1 MEGKK
6 FINRKFIKQIIT
18 LLISLLSICLMVLF
32 FARILTNVSVGA
44 ESYKADIKINLDKYI
59 NFKISDQDKGTL
71 VQYNL
76 KTQIKQEEGKL
87 YIPIKESGLTVSLN
101 QINGKYPY
109 AVKVITKSTELTNG
123 KTQDIQENYEYT
135 ANTGTLII
143 KTSNE
148 NENGEP
154 INSSVSNIEAK
165 DEYLIICYYDTYQ
178 EQLVEKEIG
187 LKVVLK
193 STLFEEDRV
202 IDYQD
207 EFKQTVKENIGE
219 LTSISYITDEIYN
232 GYIKSNIIN
241 GTNYNT
247 QYKENQSVI
256 ISKKQAQDKI
266 KLLEDNTFVKIEK
279 DQTAEETIQ
288 DLGNNGKLVYKSTKI
303 RKADII
309 NVLGQDGIIEFLD
322 KNEVVLAKIDKN
334 TQFAEDGTIV
344 INYENEPEAI
354 IVKTSTVQNEGILNL
369 ENTKEIKNIMLD
381 VVNSKVKTLG
391 KVIGTREEVNVLD
404 DKEVKTETEV
414 FTNEYQNVIDIKDSQ
429 TNVEME
435 LNNSK
440 WTNKQQNEIIF
451 DVYVNSNTINDNMLK
466 NPTIRIELPSQ
477 VEKVILGNSSVVYA
491 NGLKLQ
497 EPFLEKNE
505 NGNIVIVANLVGE
518 QTQYDENT
526 LGLKTDVKIAA
537 TVILNK
543 DIQNSSE
550 NVNLTYTNQYTLDG
564 STEVQN
570 KTKQVDIESYQEQ
583 TTAQEETNLE
593 FNDTATIEDIQG
605 LTVEVLPV
613 KGDTV
618 LKDGDTVYEG
628 EFIKYNV
635 KVTNTSDKKIDNIKI
650 IGTIPDGTTYGE
662 LDADYYSVWGKY
674 EYNYNKELKEKVIDI
689 GSLESGQ
696 SSSLF
701 YEVKVNDLQD
711 GEQEKQI
718 KNTIKTYVGELE
730 ALNYVINNN
739 VKQSEVQLF
748 MKANLKGL
756 KSDEWNYLT
765 YLESNEDRTV
775 SIEIKLPLIYEI
787 DNVSNSSKQE
797 NINNINISEDNV
809 VTATVYLKAN
819 SENVI
824 LIKGKMNSEKI
835 TNKTDESEIELQAVS
850 KATSNNN
857 IYTSNENR
865 INYGYDNIS
874 LVMTSETE
882 GEDIKYQEEIHY
894 KIVVK
899 NIGKCNLSGRAT
911 YIKLSDFVPG
921 NLKPISVTYENWI
934 EEKEFIDEENDL
946 YNYTGIFNKEQYE
959 DDITS
964 TLWDKD
970 GEKLPNV
977 NLYLTIPY
985 GESVNI
991 DVKTMADSVS
1001 EKTKIENSAFITGNT
1016 IDSKTSNIITHTIL
1030 PYNYEEPD
1038 DPINPDEPDN
1048 PDDKNE
1054 KYSISGIAWLDE
1066 NEDGKRQTSE
1076 KLLEDITV
1084 MLVDT
1089 NNASIIKD
1097 KKKTDS
1103 NGEYRFSELEK
1114 GNYIVVFNY
1123 DTDTYSVTEYQ
1134 KNGISSDFN
1143 SDVTDKEITLSGKK
1157 TKVGLTDILL
1167 IDASVNNIDIGLV
1180 KNKVCDLKLDK
1191 YISKVIVKTQNDTK
1205 EQTYDNTKLAK
1216 VEIKPKEI
1224 EGAIIVVEYK
1234 IVITNEGEL
1243 PTSVNKVIDYLP
1255 EGLELSSELNKNWT
1269 TTKKGEVTNTSISN
1283 QKIEPGK
1290 SMEMTLIATKTMTGN
1305 DTGTFT
1311 NIAEI
1316 GEISNALGT
1325 KDIDSTPGNK
1335 VETEDDYSKA
1345 ELVISISTG
1354 NAIIYISIIIIALI
1368 ILGTIIRFFK
1378 LKAVKF
1384 IVVIMLGIVTLF
1396 GYSDNVIANEN
1407 KTNYLPDEYWL
1418 RNPTVKSNGKDFYN
1432 QKGDLIGTCDD
1443 QGGHASDEQ
1452 FQKYVKY
1459 KEIVEN
1465 GIPTGVQVIGE
1476 VTLEKVKDNDNEVT
1490 IEKKG
1495 ENYIIGP
1502 LKLKSNTDDYTYSIK
1517 TKDEKEIKD
1526 GINVTKNKEGNITTI
1541 VLSISQ
1547 EKISEGDY
1555 IEKVNIIAHRKVEQK
1570 VTYDA
1575 TITGH
1580 YKPKN
1585 AFIGGSS
1592 TTWEGGSEEYWDQHK
1607 NDGDGW
1613 FKFEGRFYQ
1622 GVEVI
1627 ANKSIS
1633 EYEETTIDS
1642 TPLEWKLDNGL
1653 LKIVKK
1659 SEDTDNKIN
1668 LPNAKF
1674 QIKKDGNL
1682 VKATKNGEGDYQYSG
1697 FGNKQNGEVNEF
1709 VTNENG
1715 EFTIKNLP
1723 VGEYKVSEVTAPD
1736 GYYIS
1741 SVVKDI
1747 TIEANKTK
1755 TVTIYNKSFGSLNIL
1770 KRDENDVSK
1779 KLPGAKFN
1787 VKKDG
1792 KFVIAQKINDK
1803 YEYLN
1808 LGDYVN
1814 TSIATSEFIT
1824 DENGYIE
1831 ITNLPQGTYDIIEVE
1846 APKGYEIVSKSQSI
1860 KVEGRKRQSRIE
1872 YLREYI
1878 KAVTEKQSYTKEDFY
1893 NWWNII
1899 TGNAQMSEEIKEDII
1914 ATQNILLRFHSNGE
1928 ELNSYIKNLMIEHIF
1943 NEYAKSKYEFYDK
1956 MIEDLEKDNMSGV
1969 FINQYLNSIY
1979 KNAYGEP
1986 DELGKIQILSWF
1998 YKIQGSTPVVIY
2010 NKIARIDISGY
2021 VWQDGWNGKTDG
2033 RDGVFNTNGTDR
2045 RLPGVYIR
2053 LVDNNGNI
2061 VKDMDGK
2068 NYELITNTSGQ
2079 YKFEKVEIDKLVNY
2093 HVEFSY
2099 NGMSYQSVNFDNSTL
2114 KERNSNK
2121 GVEIERQTFNNKFA
2135 TIQKN
2140 RAIGE
2145 NNSEIDLQY
2154 YSSGHESKL
2163 QLYSGQT
2170 NFANIPSGYLESQK
2184 VYEKYIITAKTYE
2197 NIVYDNNKVLGTG
2210 LDKNNKSYVINTL
2223 EDISKNNITEIT
2235 GLNLGVYEREQPDI
2249 ALHKDVYKATV
2260 SVNNKSYD
2268 YMFNNKLG
2276 ERKQGTDT
2284 TVGVIFEDKQ
2294 GDNPYRL
2301 PIYRA
2306 DYVYKG
2312 NNGAGKFNASITYKI
2327 ALVNESTNIYAK
2339 VNGIVDYYSGDKL
2352 QYSKIE
2358 IGGINAEQLT
2368 QLQNVSV
2375 QNNNGKLRA
2384 NNLNITIEPGKV
2396 QYLYITFNLTRPDIH
2411 IGDYF
2416 DTNIDGSQAYNMAE
2430 ITSYSTY
2437 SNNNYTSVYG
2447 GIDKDSAPD
2456 NLDINRY
2463 DQIAEDDSD
2472 KAPALNIIGSQR
2484 QITGIVF
2491 EDSTEDK
2498 GIIGRLGDGE
2508 YGQGEK
2514 GIDGVTVILFDNKTG
2529 KMYNTT
2535 TENGGKFTI
2544 SNFVAGNYVV
2554 QYIWGKNNGGKSTL
2568 EYKATIYNNKD
2579 RLEDTKWY
2587 AKDIETRYS
2596 DALDDIN
2603 DDYLKTPDERTMV
2616 SVTPEMDIGIE
2627 SEDYTSLNEDE
2638 HIYQINNVDFG
2649 IAERAKQGIEINK
2662 FVKEATITL
2671 QNGQTVINYNKD
2683 NNVTQGVQK
2692 LEQVTDVTDEVIWM
2706 QLDNEL
2712 VHGSTLNVTYGIK
2725 VENTSEYDYAD
2736 MDYYNYGFVPEE
2748 SKREDNVRKITPTV
2762 YDYLDSG
2769 IQWAEDN
2776 NGWEKITE
2784 VTNYKEE
2791 HQKDPTIIE
2800 EWYSSAETTDDK
2812 GKKVYTYET
2821 LKETYGMEI
2830 FNWSTETFIN
2840 KRIERLANKSI
2851 LYNSTLTKELK
2862 PKEFSE
2868 EVSFKASKIL
2878 STADEIELNN
2888 IVEVTLVDK
2897 NKGQIITPENSRLTA
2912 KTTIVITPGT
2922 GEDKSYFVPIA
2933 VGVLSLVILSGG
2945 IILIK
2950 KKVLK

>member
-76 KTQIKQEEGKL
+76 KTQIKQEEGKQ

-148 NENGEP
+148 NENGNP

-279 DQTAEETIQ
+279 DQTGEETTQ
-288 DLGNNGKLVYKSTKI
+288 DLGNNGRLVYKSTKI

-354 IVKTSTVQNEGILNL
+354 IVKTSAIQNEGILNL

-543 DIQNSSE
+543 DIKNSSE

-593 FNDTATIEDIQG
+593 FNNTATVEDIQG

-662 LDADYYSVWGKY
+662 LDADYYTPGGKY
-674 EYNYNKELKEKVIDI
+674 EYNYDDKAKEKNIEI
-689 GSLESGQ
+689 ESLEAGESNIQ
-696 SSSLF
+696 Y
-701 YEVKVNDLQD
+701 YEVKINEFGD
-711 GEQEKQI
+711 EKDE
-718 KNTIKTYVGELE
+718 KNITSIINTYIGGKQVGT
-730 ALNYVINNN
+730 YKINNIVQRAK
-739 VKQSEVQLF
+739 VKMFLSSKPNGLK
-748 MKANLKGL
+748 KAWIYNLML
-756 KSDEWNYLT
+756 KSDEDKTINMKLQLPKEYQFQGV
-765 YLESNEDRTV
+765 SGVKDIKV
-775 SIEIKLPLIYEI
+775 SISD
-787 DNVSNSSKQE
+787 DNVLDADMHLEANTEYNLSINGYFISTHIENQTEDSKV
-797 NINNINISEDNV
+797 NLTS
-809 VTATVYLKAN
+809 TAT
-819 SENVI
+819 
-824 LIKGKMNSEKI
+824 I
-835 TNKTDESEIELQAVS
+835 TCEGIDYK
-850 KATSNNN
+850 
-857 IYTSNENR
+857 SNENR
-865 INYGYDNIS
+865 IIFEYENV
-874 LVMTSETE
+874 LVQMSSTTE
-882 GEDIKYQEEIHY
+882 GEEVKYKEEIQY
-894 KIVVK
+894 NIKIT
-899 NIGKCNLSGRAT
+899 NIGSINIKNEDYFVTSVRLTDYLPNNLR
-911 YIKLSDFVPG
+911 
-921 NLKPISVTYENWI
+921 PISMTYVNWERKIIYDENQESI
-934 EEKEFIDEENDL
+934 ISSEFEKVEK
-946 YNYTGIFNKEQYE
+946 TK
-959 DDITS
+959 DIS
-964 TLWDKD
+964 TKYIDKD
-970 GEKLPNV
+970 GNELPDV
-977 NLYLTIPY
+977 DLYLNIPY
-985 GESVNI
+985 G
-991 DVKTMADSVS
+991 DSVTINITALADTVY
-1001 EKTKIENSAFITGNT
+1001 EKTKIENKAIVMGDD
-1016 IDSKTSNIITHTIL
+1016 IVSKTSNTITHTIL
-1030 PYNYEEPD
+1030 PYNYEQNQEPD
-1038 DPINPDEPDN
+1038 VPINPDEPDN
-1048 PDDKNE
+1048 PDDNNE

-1103 NGEYRFSELEK
+1103 NGEYRFSELDK

-1191 YISKVIVKTQNDTK
+1191 YISKVIVKTENDTK

-1305 DTGTFT
+1305 DTGTLT

-1335 VETEDDYSKA
+1335 IDTEDDYSKA

-1354 NAIIYISIIIIALI
+1354 NAILYISIGIGIALI
-1368 ILGTIIRFFK
+1368 IAISVYLNIKFRINKVTMFVILLMGIILLNNTHIFSATENYKEAPKSVIFDESGTTDDGHAIFKSRDGTITGYCAMKDFDNSTGSGKERTYAGLLNSTTISSGPSEIVTVTNNNADKDKVDFQEYNSNDYYLLGPFKVSGDDQNTYKYIVYGDETSYNAIPCDDKGNSITLKTSNSKTSTFYLK
-1378 LKAVKF
+1378 LKK
-1384 IVVIMLGIVTLF
+1384 
-1396 GYSDNVIANEN
+1396 SD
-1407 KTNYLPDEYWL
+1407 
-1418 RNPTVKSNGKDFYN
+1418 FN
-1432 QKGDLIGTCDD
+1432 QKGLKRVEVQAIRKVPYLETREGNAYYITL
-1443 QGGHASDEQ
+1443 GGHGTYTDLFGVVHTDWLYNDWDSPWGPYQDIITYR
-1452 FQKYVKY
+1452 KYTETVK
-1459 KEIVEN
+1459 
-1465 GIPTGVQVIGE
+1465 
-1476 VTLEKVKDNDNEVT
+1476 
-1490 IEKKG
+1490 
-1495 ENYIIGP
+1495 
-1502 LKLKSNTDDYTYSIK
+1502 TDDI
-1517 TKDEKEIKD
+1517 D
-1526 GINVTKNKEGNITTI
+1526 GFN
-1541 VLSISQ
+1541 S
-1547 EKISEGDY
+1547 
-1555 IEKVNIIAHRKVEQK
+1555 A
-1570 VTYDA
+1570 
-1575 TITGH
+1575 
-1580 YKPKN
+1580 
-1585 AFIGGSS
+1585 
-1592 TTWEGGSEEYWDQHK
+1592 YWDISL
-1607 NDGDGW
+1607 DG
-1613 FKFEGRFYQ
+1613 
-1622 GVEVI
+1622 
-1627 ANKSIS
+1627 N
-1633 EYEETTIDS
+1633 
-1642 TPLEWKLDNGL
+1642 

-1792 KFVIAQKINDK
+1792 KFVIAKKINDK

-2276 ERKQGTDT
+2276 ETKQGTDT

-2306 DYVYKG
+2306 DYVYEG

-2339 VNGIVDYYSGDKL
+2339 VNGIVDYYSSDKL

-2358 IGGINAEQLT
+2358 IGDINAEQLT

-2375 QNNNGKLRA
+2375 QNNNGELRA
-2384 NNLNITIEPGKV
+2384 NNLNITIEPGKA
-2396 QYLYITFNLTRPDIH
+2396 QYLYITFNLTRPDSN
-2411 IGDYF
+2411 IGKYF

-2498 GIIGRLGDGE
+2498 GISGRLGDGK

-2784 VTNYKEE
+2784 VTKYKEE
-2791 HQKDPTIIE
+2791 HQKYPTIIE

-2840 KRIERLANKSI
+2840 KRTERLANKSI